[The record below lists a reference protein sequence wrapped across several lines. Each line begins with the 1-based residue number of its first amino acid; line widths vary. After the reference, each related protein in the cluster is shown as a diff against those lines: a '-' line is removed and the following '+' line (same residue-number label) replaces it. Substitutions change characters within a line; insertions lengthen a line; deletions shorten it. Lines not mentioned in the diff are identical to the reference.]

1 MARNLSAT
9 QVIEVPVVAS
19 PRAPPAALAQRLSTP
34 RGRTKTS
41 EEVAESMAAAAEKRE
56 AQLNAR
62 VERAAELRTPRG
74 GQSSNVNDD
83 SIDVTDGVTGSGVE
97 GGAAPATAPASA
109 PPAPAATAATG
120 AAPTGGG
127 PPVMP
132 KLKLNLAP
140 KISSDDANPA
150 TPRSTYSKASSDA
163 KRAVQDSKSGK
174 GSARSMLH
182 KHVSSF
188 DFSSSKS
195 PGKSP
200 HK

>member
-1 MARNLSAT
+1 MIT
-9 QVIEVPVVAS
+9 
-19 PRAPPAALAQRLSTP
+19 
-34 RGRTKTS
+34 
-41 EEVAESMAAAAEKRE
+41 RE
-56 AQLNAR
+56 ATGL
-62 VERAAELRTPRG
+62 ERTTRG
-74 GQSSNVNDD
+74 TEAG
-83 SIDVTDGVTGSGVE
+83 
-97 GGAAPATAPASA
+97 
-109 PPAPAATAATG
+109 
-120 AAPTGGG
+120 
-127 PPVMP
+127 
-132 KLKLNLAP
+132 P